1 MAEELCVYFNIEN
14 ISIEE
19 EGRNFE
25 TQEDKKELSSRSI
38 DGNGHVGASANP
50 VISLSMPNDHDLDA
64 ASHNSSFE
72 SVEIEL
78 SGTPHPEDDETSF
91 SINGRSG
98 SSRHLATPSCAGRRY
113 STHYTV

>member
-25 TQEDKKELSSRSI
+25 TQEDKKELSSRSVE
-38 DGNGHVGASANP
+38 GNGHVGASENP

-78 SGTPHPEDDETSF
+78 SGTPHPEEDET
-91 SINGRSG
+91 
-98 SSRHLATPSCAGRRY
+98 SRHLATPSCARRRY
-113 STHYTV
+113 ALHGVGP

>member
-64 ASHNSSFE
+64 ASHSSFE

-78 SGTPHPEDDETSF
+78 SGTSNPEDDETSF

-113 STHYTV
+113 GTHYTV